1 MPKWPH
7 NWKITNQ
14 NKKNY
19 FLRFQISDAR
29 MAYQGWWSRL
39 FRTLPLVFTA
49 LLITGEFFF
58 LICKILFHCN
68 WLFRLKNINCPG
80 ISWTTCQLRWAR
92 GQSGW
97 LCFFIPAQ
105 IFLNW
110 IQVFHPLGWYLD
122 LATAWSSSV
131 LNIAQYSWLLFKVHA
146 ASVLCS
152 RLHWKLPWLCP
163 QVVLRCDDYF
173 LCEKSNIPSM

>member
-1 MPKWPH
+1 
-7 NWKITNQ
+7 
-14 NKKNY
+14 
-19 FLRFQISDAR
+19 

-49 LLITGEFFF
+49 LLITGECFFAIACF
-58 LICKILFHCN
+58 T
-68 WLFRLKNINCPG
+68 KNSLAKNLTCPG

-110 IQVFHPLGWYLD
+110 IQVFSPLGWYLD
-122 LATAWSSSV
+122 MFTVWSFSDTKDTFV
-131 LNIAQYSWLLFKVHA
+131 PTIAQYSWYYKILLFKVHA

-152 RLHWKLPWLCP
+152 RLHSKLPWLCP
-163 QVVLRCDDYF
+163 QVVLCCYDGITISIIIFCVKNQIF
-173 LCEKSNIPSM
+173 LVTSFILNLKY